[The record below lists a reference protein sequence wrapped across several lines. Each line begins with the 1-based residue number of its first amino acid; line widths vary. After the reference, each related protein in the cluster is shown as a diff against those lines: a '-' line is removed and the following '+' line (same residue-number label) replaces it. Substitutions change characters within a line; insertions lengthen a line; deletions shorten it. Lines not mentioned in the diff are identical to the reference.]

1 MRELEQPNISYIV
14 MSGDNMDALTSIL
27 WSKDYKLLTVQGYY
41 ENKFEDS
48 VLAFKNIDNDE
59 LRRDAIL
66 LLEQYHQESA
76 IIKYLGET
84 EPKKIKFTG
93 EERTMSVVMFNTDSK
108 NKSYIH
114 NGISFSFVEKTKYWI
129 PKKKED
135 LSVGM
140 VVEYMNNNKWFQKKI
155 HNLDIEWER
164 MFMLLSK
171 YERLRVEAI

>member
-1 MRELEQPNISYIV
+1 MSELEQPNISYLLL
-14 MSGDNMDALTSIL
+14 SGDNMDALTSIL
-27 WSKDYKLLTVQGYY
+27 WSKEYQILQVNEYY

-48 VLAFKNIDNDE
+48 VLAFKNVDNNE

-66 LLEQYHQESA
+66 LLEQYQQKSA
-76 IIKYLGET
+76 IIKYLGEN
-84 EPKKIKFTG
+84 EPKKIYNTG
-93 EERTMSVVMFNTDSK
+93 EEMPMRVVMFNTDSK

-114 NGISFSFVEKTKYWI
+114 NGISFSFVEKTRYWV

-135 LSVGM
+135 LCVGM

-155 HNLDIEWER
+155 HNLDIEWEK

-171 YERLRVEAI
+171 YDRLRVERV